1 MLLVTSEVGEEVTV
15 GEEVRPVTVTEGR
28 MWNLNFYPMAA
39 KFLVAALASASASS
53 PSSSSS
59 CTFVSKMD
67 CEGDDIE
74 MHHSFG
80 ANQTA
85 CCLLCNA
92 SAACAIA
99 VLATDQGGVCMLKS
113 ACSKPRANSANRVRC
128 LPSGKPV
135 PPTPPPPP
143 SQVPKWVPTYNMS
156 ESTVVSSGAA
166 LSPLCL
172 RCSTAHVLIRRTAL

>member
-1 MLLVTSEVGEEVTV
+1 
-15 GEEVRPVTVTEGR
+15 
-28 MWNLNFYPMAA
+28 MAA
-39 KFLVAALASASASS
+39 QFGVLAAALASASASS

-172 RCSTAHVLIRRTAL
+172 RCSTAHVLIRRTVRVDVRMRYILSH